1 MIVESSNRRRRSLRL
16 QGYDYAQPGAYFVT
30 ICTQHRRCLFGK
42 VTDETMRLN
51 AAGEL
56 AAAMWNALPNRFA
69 QIDLD
74 AFVVMPNHIHGI
86 LIISDDVVGA
96 PLVGARDARAATRA
110 APTVGARDARAATR
124 AAPTVGVVV
133 GAFKSAFAVEYIRG
147 AKKGRWTAF
156 DRRVWQRNYYEHVIR
171 NEPDLTRV
179 RRYIVENPLQ
189 WAFDRENPRRIAD
202 GNRVGRAR
210 DEAIA

>member
-1 MIVESSNRRRRSLRL
+1 
-16 QGYDYAQPGAYFVT
+16 
-30 ICTQHRRCLFGK
+30 
-42 VTDETMRLN
+42 MRLN

-96 PLVGARDARAATRA
+96 PL
-110 APTVGARDARAATR
+110 VGARDARAATR

-210 DEAIA
+210 DEGVA

>member
-96 PLVGARDARAATRA
+96 PLVGARDAGAAARA
-110 APTVGARDARAATR
+110 APTVGA
-124 AAPTVGVVV
+124 VV

-189 WAFDRENPRRIAD
+189 WAFDRENPLRIAD
-202 GNRVGRAR
+202 GNRVGRGR
-210 DEAIA
+210 DEAVA